1 MDNICPSVGWTTN
14 RIRIAHII
22 NEIITFHSNT
32 ENVNL
37 M

>member
-1 MDNICPSVGWTTN
+1 MDNICLSVGWTTN

-22 NEIITFHSNT
+22 NEIITFHA

>member
-1 MDNICPSVGWTTN
+1 MDNICLSVGWTTN

-32 ENVNL
+32 KNVNL